1 MLEALSN
8 SKIILCNR
16 TFKFPPKL
24 FPQLFTLFGV
34 NAGRKLPLIF
44 ALMKRK
50 TSGDYRRLFNILEE
64 KIFRLIGQPD
74 WNPKFLLSDFEGG
87 IRLAVKSE
95 FFRETQHWWCYFH
108 FTQSIYRKV
117 QLLDLKKPYDT
128 DPDLKNV
135 VRRWLSVGFLPFQE
149 LGPKMGQLCGMQ
161 ATTQL
166 HQKHPELQDLLR
178 YFYNTWFIMH
188 RPDVWNV
195 FERPE
200 SLPTNNSIERRNA
213 SWNNKIANKKNK
225 HKTQYIACNSIFKG
239 GRNFNECPF
248 GAD

>member
-1 MLEALSN
+1 M
-8 SKIILCNR
+8 
-16 TFKFPPKL
+16 
-24 FPQLFTLFGV
+24 
-34 NAGRKLPLIF
+34 
-44 ALMKRK
+44 
-50 TSGDYRRLFNILEE
+50 
-64 KIFRLIGQPD
+64 
-74 WNPKFLLSDFEGG
+74 
-87 IRLAVKSE
+87 
-95 FFRETQHWWCYFH
+95 
-108 FTQSIYRKV
+108 
-117 QLLDLKKPYDT
+117 
-128 DPDLKNV
+128 
-135 VRRWLSVGFLPFQE
+135 LSVGFLPFQE

-188 RPDVWNV
+188 RPEVWNV

-213 SWNNKIANKKNK
+213 SRNNKIANKKNK

-248 GAD
+248 GADWKRRKTTRARKKWRELNENNAVLKQQLTSAEKNLDEYWISIGSLCANDIWINRENNVVSQIT